1 MKLLNK
7 NECQESFVSKAF
19 KGIVINYNL
28 PQAQHQ
34 MYMACTPP
42 TFSLEG
48 GGEGRGGKNFR
59 KAFAGG
65 LEILEHS
72 ILRVWNTLVFL
83 ADFL

>member
-1 MKLLNK
+1 MNVRKALLVK
-7 NECQESFVSKAF
+7 PLKELSLIITYLRHSTRCTWHA
-19 KGIVINYNL
+19 L
-28 PQAQHQ
+28 PPLSAWR
-34 MYMACTPP
+34 
-42 TFSLEG
+42 EG
-48 GGEGRGGKNFR
+48 GGRGGKNFR